1 MSDIEEATREYSLI
15 DLSDNKIEIETE
27 LVLISD
33 FPEDRDSKS
42 NDSRIT
48 YNFQYCV
55 ASFIIEYTC
64 IMPRALTK

>member
-48 YNFQYCV
+48 YNF
-55 ASFIIEYTC
+55 
-64 IMPRALTK
+64 

>member
-15 DLSDNKIEIETE
+15 DLSDNKTEIETE

-33 FPEDRDSKS
+33 FPEDRDSNS

-48 YNFQYCV
+48 YNF
-55 ASFIIEYTC
+55 
-64 IMPRALTK
+64 

>member
-15 DLSDNKIEIETE
+15 DLSDNKMEIETE

-33 FPEDRDSKS
+33 LPEDRDSNS

-48 YNFQYCV
+48 YNF
-55 ASFIIEYTC
+55 
-64 IMPRALTK
+64 